1 EDRKSKGLMAEMS
14 SSVFLNESYT
24 RKDAEHLMLSM
35 PFRIYEE
42 MGVMNHSKYIGTIQL
57 DKQIAKR
64 LDVEDIDLIRKY
76 CRDGICKYYSGNR
89 PL

>member
-1 EDRKSKGLMAEMS
+1 
-14 SSVFLNESYT
+14 
-24 RKDAEHLMLSM
+24 M

-64 LDVEDIDLIRKY
+64 LNPEDVVLIRNY
-76 CRDGICKYYSGNR
+76 CLDGIQKYYQNNNK
-89 PL
+89 